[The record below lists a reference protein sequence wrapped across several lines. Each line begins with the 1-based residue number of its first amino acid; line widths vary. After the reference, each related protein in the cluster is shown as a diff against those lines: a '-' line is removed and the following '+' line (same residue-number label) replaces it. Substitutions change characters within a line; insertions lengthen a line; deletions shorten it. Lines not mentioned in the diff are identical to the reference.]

1 MQKIK
6 IINLLVN
13 DTWIYFLDSAAY
25 YQFAKYFEEKGVI
38 PDIKDT
44 NQTEAFIHDFYPG
57 MKDMPNRFV
66 ELMASPDPEKTLNI
80 KANLKLEGDEAVDNL
95 QNKQNPGNHH
105 CCTPFE

>member
-1 MQKIK
+1 M
-6 IINLLVN
+6 
-13 DTWIYFLDSAAY
+13 FLDSAAH
-25 YQFAKYFEEKGVI
+25 YQFAKYFEGKGVI

-80 KANLKLEGDEAVDNL
+80 KANLKLDSAEGDEAKANL
-95 QNKQNPGNHH
+95 QNKQNLGNL
-105 CCTPFE
+105 

>member
-1 MQKIK
+1 M
-6 IINLLVN
+6 
-13 DTWIYFLDSAAY
+13 FLDSAVH
-25 YQFAKYFEEKGVI
+25 YQFAKYFEGKRVI

-80 KANLKLEGDEAVDNL
+80 KANFKFDSAVEDEAKDNL
-95 QNKQNPGNHH
+95 QNKQNPGNSSLLNS
-105 CCTPFE
+105 F

>member
-1 MQKIK
+1 MSIYWHL
-6 IINLLVN
+6 NL
-13 DTWIYFLDSAAY
+13 FLDSAAH
-25 YQFAKYFEEKGVI
+25 YQFAKYFEGKGVI

-80 KANLKLEGDEAVDNL
+80 KANLKLDSAEGDEAKDNL
-95 QNKQNPGNHH
+95 QNKQNLGNL
-105 CCTPFE
+105 